1 VLFIE
6 KLANEEGSTVTF
18 DKVVAVSKD
27 DKVSF
32 GTPFVSNAS
41 VTAKV
46 LCHGKGKKIIVF
58 KYKPRRVT
66 EGNRATDSLI
76 RRYRLKR

>member
-32 GTPFVSNAS
+32 GTPFVSLLLQKCCAMAR
-41 VTAKV
+41 AKR
-46 LCHGKGKKIIVF
+46 LLFSSIS
-58 KYKPRRVT
+58 PRRVT